1 MTPPLTPAPSSRRDR
16 LDRTRRRVSRLLFVV
31 VWILVMAMVALG
43 SAGLVTSLDH
53 QPGSPARP
61 ELTWPGDS
69 AVGPRLAAAH
79 TELEAIGVQLDR
91 LGTLA
96 RGSLAAAVANKTD
109 ALDQAVADGS
119 VLVNQIDQA
128 SDAVTAG
135 LLDMPSLGPNP
146 DLRLSRSSQEMLGE
160 LIDALDSTRTLSA
173 DWAALTKGTVDAGR
187 LTGLLDQHDKL
198 IVAAIDSAIDRKF
211 KTAIARIDRASAR
224 LADAVKIRDSLRTR
238 TDVATLTEWLRRSR
252 NYDTALR
259 RLYVISARS
268 PVKITQQMRNALAAE
283 KRARDALPKDTA
295 ALVIIVSEVARGG
308 LNQAVIAI
316 EKARNDLDDGLAA
329 LDERAA
335 TAATP

>member
-198 IVAAIDSAIDRKF
+198 IVAAIDSAIDRRF

-283 KRARDALPKDTA
+283 KRARDALPKNTA